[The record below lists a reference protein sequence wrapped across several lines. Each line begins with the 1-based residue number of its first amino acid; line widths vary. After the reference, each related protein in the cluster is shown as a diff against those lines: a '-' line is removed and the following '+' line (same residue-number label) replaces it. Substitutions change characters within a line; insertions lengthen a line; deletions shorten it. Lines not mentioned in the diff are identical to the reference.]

1 MQVWG
6 VCYAPCSCALT
17 PAGLWLASWKLRQ
30 ADAKSQHQRV
40 LRQHKVV
47 LEELGA
53 LRKEQ
58 AQLQEEVVEHTK
70 EVQASEATVRSTEAA
85 IATCSAE
92 LEADTAAY
100 AKLKDQAD
108 RDLER
113 KGELTEQR
121 DELQRVLRT
130 AKDARRR
137 NDNEERK
144 RDALAAMKRCITG
157 VRGRLVDLCRPT
169 SKRFTDAVTRVLG
182 KHADSIV
189 VDTQAAGFECM
200 NVRGGRCRHVAHYPG
215 GSRVDT
221 LW

>member
-1 MQVWG
+1 M
-6 VCYAPCSCALT
+6 CYAPCSCALT

-144 RDALAAMKRCITG
+144 REALADMKRSAASLACEDASSTCVARHPSG
-157 VRGRLVDLCRPT
+157 SQTPSHGCWGSMRTPSSSTRRPRGL
-169 SKRFTDAVTRVLG
+169 SA
-182 KHADSIV
+182 
-189 VDTQAAGFECM
+189 
-200 NVRGGRCRHVAHYPG
+200 
-215 GSRVDT
+215 
-221 LW
+221 